1 MASRIP
7 GIDPRLLTQLVSF
20 VQQLRALDLRKPPS
34 VSETIDWAR
43 VLVLLH
49 ATVLGDDMVRDTL
62 NVLLKFEADIES
74 AQKELVN
81 LTHRA
86 RRESGVA

>member
-1 MASRIP
+1 
-7 GIDPRLLTQLVSF
+7 
-20 VQQLRALDLRKPPS
+20 
-34 VSETIDWAR
+34 

-49 ATVLGDDMVRDTL
+49 ATVLGDDTVRETL

-86 RRESGVA
+86 RREAGVA